1 MFGLLK
7 NKILQY
13 LDFNFQK
20 TDSIAIFLLILSISY
35 IKIFN
40 ITEIY
45 ENSLLENIALIPLII
60 SIIIC
65 FRFKKHKVFFNVLAL
80 FLILMILREL
90 SYGRVIF
97 CQIPNQPNEF
107 YSWSHYKYGYL
118 AHVGVGIY
126 IFIIALYGILNKIWL
141 DTKKIIKKIKFPI
154 WTFSLGFIFTILQIY
169 FEKTHNTCGE
179 ETVELA
185 LYCIILSLCITY
197 TKKLK

>member
-60 SIIIC
+60 
-65 FRFKKHKVFFNVLAL
+65 
-80 FLILMILREL
+80 
-90 SYGRVIF
+90 
-97 CQIPNQPNEF
+97 
-107 YSWSHYKYGYL
+107 
-118 AHVGVGIY
+118 
-126 IFIIALYGILNKIWL
+126 
-141 DTKKIIKKIKFPI
+141 
-154 WTFSLGFIFTILQIY
+154 
-169 FEKTHNTCGE
+169 
-179 ETVELA
+179 
-185 LYCIILSLCITY
+185 
-197 TKKLK
+197 